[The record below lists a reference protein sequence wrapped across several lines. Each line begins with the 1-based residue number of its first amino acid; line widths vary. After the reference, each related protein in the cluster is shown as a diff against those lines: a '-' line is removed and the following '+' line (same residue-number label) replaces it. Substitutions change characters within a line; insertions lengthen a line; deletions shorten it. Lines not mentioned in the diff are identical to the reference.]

1 MCFFS
6 YKGYVDIY
14 YGPSGTC
21 RVAIPEKQDV
31 STKFVYMSSSCINGP
46 KRGERKTYR
55 FPTARERVT
64 IFIRN
69 LAT

>member
-1 MCFFS
+1 MCVFF

-21 RVAIPEKQDV
+21 RIAILAEQDV
-31 STKFVYMSSSCINGP
+31 STKFIYMSSSRINGP
-46 KRGERKTYR
+46 KRGERKIYR
-55 FPTARERVT
+55 LPTARERVT
-64 IFIRN
+64 IFIRD